1 MKKHLVNLLFEQ
13 YKLATFTGQ
22 LSDLGIDLTNLLVNN
37 YDVVLDIIGFPK
49 DDLSNPERLEARR
62 ALPDFDPKNP
72 ADGFFSRED
81 LYDRF
86 LLLTV
91 KIEITENII
100 LAAHGL
106 TIKSEDEVLVR
117 EKLAGHISWLYLQF
131 EVMKQNGWS

>member
-1 MKKHLVNLLFEQ
+1 M
-13 YKLATFTGQ
+13 YTGQ
-22 LSDLGIDLTNLLVNN
+22 LANLGIDLTNLHVNN
-37 YDVVLDIIGFPK
+37 YDVVLDIIDFPN
-49 DDLSNPERLEARR
+49 DDQPDTKQLEARK

-86 LLLTV
+86 LLLTA

-100 LAAHGL
+100 LTAHGL

-117 EKLAGHISWLYLQF
+117 EILAEHISWLCLQF
-131 EVMKQNGWS
+131 EVMKQNGWA

>member
-1 MKKHLVNLLFEQ
+1 MKKHLINLLFEQ

-22 LSDLGIDLTNLLVNN
+22 LSDLGIELTNLLVNN

-49 DDLSNPERLEARR
+49 DDQPDPERLEARK

-86 LLLTV
+86 LLLTA
-91 KIEITENII
+91 KIEITENI
-100 LAAHGL
+100 LLTAKGL
-106 TIKSEDEVLVR
+106 TIKPEHEVLVK
-117 EKLAGHISWLYLQF
+117 EKLAGYISWLYLQF
-131 EVMKQNGWS
+131 EVMKQNGWA